1 MKKLQL
7 FYDSRSRGVVS
18 EVIEA
23 LEAVFMI
30 EPGDEAIVKDAD
42 RNAYDRNRMQ
52 YNASILLNS
61 ITATW
66 RAKATTKTKT
76 ASSFYLWIVSEDI
89 FVRGMN
95 FVFGVAKPGK
105 GAVLSTCRLDSLNMI
120 KKEAIHEMGHV
131 FGLQHCSN
139 KCVMQFS
146 NSVYEAKKKPAE
158 LCDKCKYLLKSHVHA
173 QNHARDRDCP

>member
-1 MKKLQL
+1 M
-7 FYDSRSRGVVS
+7 VS

-61 ITATW
+61 ITRAT
-66 RAKATTKTKT
+66 T
-76 ASSFYLWIVSEDI
+76 ASSVHLWIVSEDI

-105 GAVLSTCRLDSLNMI
+105 GAVLSIYRLDSLNLI

-146 NSVYEAKKKPAE
+146 NSVYEAKKKPVE

>member
-7 FYDSRSRGVVS
+7 FYDSKSREVVT

-23 LEAVFMI
+23 LEAVFRI
-30 EPGDEAIVKDAD
+30 EPGSEAVVKDVD
-42 RNAYDRNRMQ
+42 KEAYDRSRMQ

-61 ITATW
+61 ITNTSA
-66 RAKATTKTKT
+66 RATTD
-76 ASSFYLWIVSEDI
+76 SSVYLLWIVSEDI

-95 FVFGVAKPGK
+95 FVFGIAKPGK
-105 GAVLSTCRLDSLNMI
+105 GAVLSTYRLDSLNLI

-146 NSVYEAKKKPAE
+146 NSVNEAKKKPAE
-158 LCDKCKYLLKSHVHA
+158 LCDKCKYMLNLLCT
-173 QNHARDRDCP
+173 RDCP

>member
-7 FYDSRSRGVVS
+7 FYDSKSREVVT

-23 LEAVFMI
+23 LEAVFRI
-30 EPGDEAIVKDAD
+30 EPGSEAVVKDVD
-42 RNAYDRNRMQ
+42 KEAYDRSRMQ

-61 ITATW
+61 ITSTSTRAT
-66 RAKATTKTKT
+66 T
-76 ASSFYLWIVSEDI
+76 ASSVYLLWIVSEDI

-95 FVFGVAKPGK
+95 FVFGIAKPGK
-105 GAVLSTCRLDSLNMI
+105 GAVLSTYRLDSLNLI

-146 NSVYEAKKKPAE
+146 NSVNEAKKKPAE
-158 LCDKCKYLLKSHVHA
+158 LCDKCKYMLNLLWT
-173 QNHARDRDCP
+173 RDCP

>member
-7 FYDSRSRGVVS
+7 FYDSKSRGVVS

-61 ITATW
+61 ITSWKVKT
-66 RAKATTKTKT
+66 TTKTKT

-105 GAVLSTCRLDSLNMI
+105 GAVLSTCRLNSLNMI

-158 LCDKCKYLLKSHVHA
+158 LCDKCKHMLNLLWT
-173 QNHARDRDCP
+173 RDCP

>member
-42 RNAYDRNRMQ
+42 RDAYDRNRMQ

-66 RAKATTKTKT
+66 RAKATTETKT
-76 ASSFYLWIVSEDI
+76 ASSFYLWILSEDI

-146 NSVYEAKKKPAE
+146 NSVNEAKKKPAE
-158 LCDKCKYLLKSHVHA
+158 LCDKCKYMLNLLCT
-173 QNHARDRDCP
+173 RDCP

>member
-7 FYDSRSRGVVS
+7 FYDSKSREVVT

-23 LEAVFMI
+23 LEAVFRI
-30 EPGDEAIVKDAD
+30 EPGSEAVVKDVD
-42 RNAYDRNRMQ
+42 KEAYDRSRMQ

-61 ITATW
+61 ITSTSTSTRAT
-66 RAKATTKTKT
+66 T
-76 ASSFYLWIVSEDI
+76 ASSVYLLWIVSEDI

-95 FVFGVAKPGK
+95 FVFGIAKPGK
-105 GAVLSTCRLDSLNMI
+105 GAVLSTYRLNSLNLI

-146 NSVYEAKKKPAE
+146 NSVNEAKKKPAE
-158 LCDKCKYLLKSHVHA
+158 LCDKCKYMLNLFCT
-173 QNHARDRDCP
+173 QDCP

>member
-7 FYDSRSRGVVS
+7 FYDSKSREVVT

-23 LEAVFMI
+23 LEAVFRI
-30 EPGDEAIVKDAD
+30 EPGSEAVVKDVD
-42 RNAYDRNRMQ
+42 KEAYDRSRMQ

-61 ITATW
+61 ITSTSA
-66 RAKATTKTKT
+66 RATTD
-76 ASSFYLWIVSEDI
+76 SSVYLLWIVSEDI

-95 FVFGVAKPGK
+95 FVFGIAKPGK
-105 GAVLSTCRLDSLNMI
+105 GAVLSTYRLDSLNLI

-146 NSVYEAKKKPAE
+146 NSVNEAKKKPAE
-158 LCDKCKYLLKSHVHA
+158 LCDKCKYMLNLLCT
-173 QNHARDRDCP
+173 RDCP

>member
-7 FYDSRSRGVVS
+7 FYDSKSREVVT

-23 LEAVFMI
+23 LEAVFRI
-30 EPGDEAIVKDAD
+30 EPGSEAVVKDVD
-42 RNAYDRNRMQ
+42 KEAYDRSRMQ

-61 ITATW
+61 ITSTSTSTRAT
-66 RAKATTKTKT
+66 T
-76 ASSFYLWIVSEDI
+76 ASSVYLLWIVSEDI

-95 FVFGVAKPGK
+95 FVFGIAKPGK
-105 GAVLSTCRLDSLNMI
+105 GAVLSTYRLNSLNLI

-146 NSVYEAKKKPAE
+146 NSVNEAKKKPAE
-158 LCDKCKYLLKSHVHA
+158 LCDKCKYMLNLFCT
-173 QNHARDRDCP
+173 QDCL

>member
-66 RAKATTKTKT
+66 RAKATTETKT

-158 LCDKCKYLLKSHVHA
+158 LCDKCKHMLNLLWT
-173 QNHARDRDCP
+173 RDCP

>member
-1 MKKLQL
+1 M
-7 FYDSRSRGVVS
+7 VS

-30 EPGDEAIVKDAD
+30 EPEGEAIVKDAD

-61 ITATW
+61 ITSW
-66 RAKATTKTKT
+66 KVKTTTKT

-146 NSVYEAKKKPAE
+146 NSVNEAKKKPAG
-158 LCDKCKYLLKSHVHA
+158 LCDKCKHMLNLLWT
-173 QNHARDRDCP
+173 RDCP

>member
-7 FYDSRSRGVVS
+7 FYDSKSREVVT

-23 LEAVFMI
+23 LEAVFRI
-30 EPGDEAIVKDAD
+30 EPGSEAVVKDVD
-42 RNAYDRNRMQ
+42 KEAYDRSRMQ

-61 ITATW
+61 ITSTRAT
-66 RAKATTKTKT
+66 T
-76 ASSFYLWIVSEDI
+76 ASSVYLLWIVSEDI

-95 FVFGVAKPGK
+95 FVFGIAKPGK
-105 GAVLSTCRLDSLNMI
+105 GAVLSTYRLNSLNLI

-146 NSVYEAKKKPAE
+146 NSVNEAKKKPAE
-158 LCDKCKYLLKSHVHA
+158 LCDKCKYMLNLFCT
-173 QNHARDRDCP
+173 QDCP

>member
-7 FYDSRSRGVVS
+7 FYDSKSREVVT

-23 LEAVFMI
+23 LEAVFRI
-30 EPGDEAIVKDAD
+30 EPGSEAVVKDVD
-42 RNAYDRNRMQ
+42 KEAYDRSRMQ

-61 ITATW
+61 ITSTSTRAT
-66 RAKATTKTKT
+66 T
-76 ASSFYLWIVSEDI
+76 ASSVYLLWIVSEDI

-95 FVFGVAKPGK
+95 FVFGIAKPGK
-105 GAVLSTCRLDSLNMI
+105 GAVLSTYRLNSLNLI

-146 NSVYEAKKKPAE
+146 NSVNEAKKKPAE
-158 LCDKCKYLLKSHVHA
+158 LCDKCKYMLNLFCT
-173 QNHARDRDCP
+173 QDCP

>member
-1 MKKLQL
+1 M
-7 FYDSRSRGVVS
+7 VS

-30 EPGDEAIVKDAD
+30 EPGGEAIVKDAD
-42 RNAYDRNRMQ
+42 RDAYDRNRMQ

-61 ITATW
+61 ITTTW

-105 GAVLSTCRLDSLNMI
+105 GAVLSTCRLDSLDLI

-158 LCDKCKYLLKSHVHA
+158 LCDKCKYLLKSHAHA
-173 QNHARDRDCP
+173 QTHARNCP

>member
-7 FYDSRSRGVVS
+7 FYDSRSREVVT

-23 LEAVFMI
+23 LEAVFRI
-30 EPGDEAIVKDAD
+30 EPGSEAVVKDVD
-42 RNAYDRNRMQ
+42 KEAYDRSRMQ

-61 ITATW
+61 ITSTSTRAT
-66 RAKATTKTKT
+66 T
-76 ASSFYLWIVSEDI
+76 ASSVYLLWIVSEDI

-95 FVFGVAKPGK
+95 FVFGIAKPGK
-105 GAVLSTCRLDSLNMI
+105 GAVLSTYRLDSLNLI

-146 NSVYEAKKKPAE
+146 NSVNEAKKKPAE
-158 LCDKCKYLLKSHVHA
+158 LCDKCKYMLNLFCT
-173 QNHARDRDCP
+173 QDCP

>member
-7 FYDSRSRGVVS
+7 FYDSKSREVVT

-23 LEAVFMI
+23 LEAVFRI
-30 EPGDEAIVKDAD
+30 EPGSEAVVKDVD
-42 RNAYDRNRMQ
+42 KEAYDRSRMQ

-61 ITATW
+61 ITTTW

-95 FVFGVAKPGK
+95 FVFGVAKLGK
-105 GAVLSTCRLDSLNMI
+105 GAVLSTCRLNSLNMI

-158 LCDKCKYLLKSHVHA
+158 LCDKCKHMLNLLWT
-173 QNHARDRDCP
+173 RDCP

>member
-7 FYDSRSRGVVS
+7 FYDSKSREVVT

-23 LEAVFMI
+23 LEAVFRI
-30 EPGDEAIVKDAD
+30 EPGSEAVVKDVD
-42 RNAYDRNRMQ
+42 KEAYDRSRMQ

-61 ITATW
+61 ITSTSA
-66 RAKATTKTKT
+66 RATTD
-76 ASSFYLWIVSEDI
+76 SSVYLLWIVSEDI

-95 FVFGVAKPGK
+95 FVFGIAKPGK
-105 GAVLSTCRLDSLNMI
+105 GAVLSTYRLDSLNLI

-146 NSVYEAKKKPAE
+146 NSVNEAKKKPAE
-158 LCDKCKYLLKSHVHA
+158 LCDKCKYMLNLFCT
-173 QNHARDRDCP
+173 QDCP

>member
-7 FYDSRSRGVVS
+7 FYDSKSREVVT

-23 LEAVFMI
+23 LEAVFRI
-30 EPGDEAIVKDAD
+30 EPGSEAVVKDVD
-42 RNAYDRNRMQ
+42 KEAYDRSRMQ

-61 ITATW
+61 ITSTSA
-66 RAKATTKTKT
+66 RATTD
-76 ASSFYLWIVSEDI
+76 SSVYLLWIVSEDI

-95 FVFGVAKPGK
+95 FVFGIAKPGK
-105 GAVLSTCRLDSLNMI
+105 GAVLSTYRLDSLNLI

-146 NSVYEAKKKPAE
+146 NSVNEAKKKPAE
-158 LCDKCKYLLKSHVHA
+158 LCDKCKHMLNLLWT
-173 QNHARDRDCP
+173 RDCP

>member
-7 FYDSRSRGVVS
+7 FYDSKSREVVT

-23 LEAVFMI
+23 LEAVFRI
-30 EPGDEAIVKDAD
+30 EPGSEAVVKDVD
-42 RNAYDRNRMQ
+42 KEAYDRSRMQ

-61 ITATW
+61 ITSTSTRAT
-66 RAKATTKTKT
+66 T
-76 ASSFYLWIVSEDI
+76 ASSVYLLWIVSEDI

-95 FVFGVAKPGK
+95 FVFGIAKPGK
-105 GAVLSTCRLDSLNMI
+105 GAVLSTYRLDSLNLI

-146 NSVYEAKKKPAE
+146 NSVNEAKKKPAE
-158 LCDKCKYLLKSHVHA
+158 LCDKCKYMLNLFCT
-173 QNHARDRDCP
+173 QDCP

>member
-1 MKKLQL
+1 M
-7 FYDSRSRGVVS
+7 VS

-66 RAKATTKTKT
+66 RAKTKAKTKT
-76 ASSFYLWIVSEDI
+76 ASSFYLWILSEDI

-95 FVFGVAKPGK
+95 FVFGVAKPSK

-131 FGLQHCSN
+131 FGLQHLS
-139 KCVMQFS
+139 
-146 NSVYEAKKKPAE
+146 
-158 LCDKCKYLLKSHVHA
+158 LIHI
-173 QNHARDRDCP
+173 

>member
-7 FYDSRSRGVVS
+7 FYDSKSREVVT

-23 LEAVFMI
+23 LEAVFRI
-30 EPGDEAIVKDAD
+30 EPGSEAVVKDVD
-42 RNAYDRNRMQ
+42 KEAYDRSRMQ

-61 ITATW
+61 ITSTSTRAT
-66 RAKATTKTKT
+66 T
-76 ASSFYLWIVSEDI
+76 ASSVYLLWIVSEDI

-95 FVFGVAKPGK
+95 FVFGIAKPGK
-105 GAVLSTCRLDSLNMI
+105 GAVLSTYRLNSLNLI

-146 NSVYEAKKKPAE
+146 NSVNEAKKKPAE
-158 LCDKCKYLLKSHVHA
+158 LCDKCKYMLNLLCT
-173 QNHARDRDCP
+173 RDCP

>member
-7 FYDSRSRGVVS
+7 FYDSKSREVVT

-23 LEAVFMI
+23 LEA
-30 EPGDEAIVKDAD
+30 GEAVVKDVD
-42 RNAYDRNRMQ
+42 KEAYDRSRMQ

-61 ITATW
+61 ITTTW
-66 RAKATTKTKT
+66 RAKTKTKTKT

-105 GAVLSTCRLDSLNMI
+105 GAVLSICRLDSLNMI

>member
-7 FYDSRSRGVVS
+7 FYDSKSREVVT

-23 LEAVFMI
+23 LEAVFRI
-30 EPGDEAIVKDAD
+30 EPGSEAVVKDVD
-42 RNAYDRNRMQ
+42 KEAYDRSRMQ

-61 ITATW
+61 ITSTSTRAT
-66 RAKATTKTKT
+66 T
-76 ASSFYLWIVSEDI
+76 ASSVYLLWIVSEDI

-95 FVFGVAKPGK
+95 FVFGIAKPGK
-105 GAVLSTCRLDSLNMI
+105 GAVLSTYRLNSLNLI

-146 NSVYEAKKKPAE
+146 NSVNEAKKKPAE

>member
-7 FYDSRSRGVVS
+7 FYDSKSREVVT

-23 LEAVFMI
+23 LEAVFRI
-30 EPGDEAIVKDAD
+30 EPGSEAVVKDVD
-42 RNAYDRNRMQ
+42 KDAYDMNRMQ

-61 ITATW
+61 ITRAT
-66 RAKATTKTKT
+66 T
-76 ASSFYLWIVSEDI
+76 ASSVHLWIVSEDI

-105 GAVLSTCRLDSLNMI
+105 GAVLSIYRLDSLNLI

-131 FGLQHCSN
+131 FGLRHCTN

-146 NSVYEAKKKPAE
+146 NSVDEAKKKPAE
-158 LCDKCKYLLKSHVHA
+158 LCDKCKYMLKL
-173 QNHARDRDCP
+173 HARDCY